1 MTNENQKKNSLKKYK
16 FLVPQIVNLAFIFFV
31 CSMAR
36 VDGNLIVGLVM
47 FSIFSVIL
55 SVCFYKLEFDGSY
68 RKKAIARIEERKN
81 LPRKDRYG
89 IAAKVDNLIILL
101 CAGIGLTIFSIIKN
115 LLDHKFANAVIL
127 LIFALVVFLLIKVIN
142 KFFSKK

>member
-31 CSMAR
+31 CSVAR
-36 VDGNLIVGLVM
+36 VDGNAVVALVM
-47 FSIFSVIL
+47 VSIFSVMV
-55 SVCFYKLEFDGSY
+55 SVYFYKFEFDENY
-68 RKKAIARIEERKN
+68 RKKAITRIEERKK
-81 LPRKDRYG
+81 LPRKNRYG
-89 IAAKVDNLIILL
+89 VAAEVDSLIILL